1 MTTSTCPYCNYTY
14 PNNESR
20 LSCPLCAGKWEKW
33 DLQFSP
39 LPLPRIK
46 GQIAAWL
53 GQLPY
58 PTAIEIAADGNG
70 LRVRLYTPPGKGQGA
85 IRAWAALTQQQSRW
99 NRVPTSN
106 QGGEQASGGVWYALH
121 TTALLPGLAAT
132 DGDPFLAIGGQ
143 LLSLAHDDRV
153 GEQEPE
159 TLRQCS
165 GRAEDGGPAPKG
177 PSSVL
182 CPPSA
187 CSEISLRIWVLGK
200 QAKLQER
207 LRALAAYHYGTESG
221 VDDDTPNP
229 WGLRL
234 ALCRAGMVFG
244 GMIAAIFGGTL
255 AAGWI
260 SIFTGL
266 LGILAGGLLFLSS
279 FLGTLAWM
287 KWRSIPKDT
296 LEGSINGPLLRVS
309 FALRLNSYRPGVSVR
324 AGSPPGRDGLPGGLV
339 LQANQANEP
348 PSLELLAGEAEWK
361 LMKNIR
367 HPIPP
372 VGMIPPS
379 GTAGVVSGVPVL
391 QNHRTPGT
399 GALDTPEWP
408 AIRGFSMPLPAADL
422 AGLIAPPE
430 AGEGSGLVDQE
441 FRQDVPAPPPSRAL
455 VEAPFKIGM
464 AVATGESIGV
474 DPDGH
479 GLATGGSRTGKSSF
493 VFRLLKQLI
502 ESGEDAPGIFLVDPH
517 ASLADGLL
525 HAIDQ
530 LPGELRSRAVQRLR
544 VITPDQ
550 PEVVPLNLLAIPE
563 FSWAGNAIIQ
573 AGRRIWDDYWGPR
586 MQAALLGLFRL
597 AHAWN
602 LKHPDRCMGL
612 LHVVFAAFN
621 TGWRH
626 SAMAYLD
633 PVDRLGSLALD
644 ALLGQLSKEPGG
656 WSQKW
661 ATEVVSPVLSKAMA
675 LELSPWLFA
684 AMHQD
689 RFVDLEKWVRERC
702 WVVLRLPS
710 GTMGREGARLTAGIF
725 YNVFEAAFRKVTA
738 VEPTPY
744 YFIIDE
750 AQEIAGGMRL
760 EAMLSEGAK
769 FGAHMFVL
777 AQSLSMLRRV
787 EGFEQVVQALL
798 ANTSTQA
805 FFSPDP
811 EDADLIR
818 ATLSASVRYG
828 ATTLDLPSLQAWLRA
843 RLGGRWQP
851 PTLVTIE
858 PLPRADPVRVK
869 TLIREVIAAH
879 PDDYAPGD
887 GWQDNVVRAMEGIV
901 PHTVRGLLDKL
912 LTPNLEIEKPPGGE
926 AEGKS
931 DDEHSDQ
938 RRLGW

>member
-1 MTTSTCPYCNYTY
+1 MNTSICPNCNYTY
-14 PNNESR
+14 
-20 LSCPLCAGKWEKW
+20 LITKKDAHLCPLCTGKWDRWE
-33 DLQFSP
+33 LQFSP
-39 LPLPRIK
+39 LPLLRIK

-58 PTAIEIAADGNG
+58 PTAIEITASEDG
-70 LRVRLYTPPGKGQGA
+70 LRMRLYTPPGKGEGA

-99 NRVPTSN
+99 KRAPVLLKVGT
-106 QGGEQASGGVWYALH
+106 EQMRGGVEFALQ
-121 TTALLPGLAAT
+121 TRALLPGLVTT

-143 LLSLAHDDRV
+143 LLSLMHVGRV
-153 GEQEPE
+153 AEEVPE
-159 TLRQCS
+159 T
-165 GRAEDGGPAPKG
+165 EDGRLSSTVPP
-177 PSSVL
+177 SVL
-182 CPPSA
+182 RHSPASKDGKV
-187 CSEISLRIWVLGK
+187 SLRIWILGK

-207 LRALAAYHYGTESG
+207 LRTLAAYHYGTESG
-221 VDDDTPNP
+221 VDNDTPNP

-234 ALCRAGMVFG
+234 ALWRTGMIFG
-244 GMIAAIFGGTL
+244 GMIAAVFGGL
-255 AAGWI
+255 MAASWI
-260 SIFTGL
+260 SFFIGL
-266 LGILAGGLLFLSS
+266 MGIIAGGLLFIAS
-279 FLGTLAWM
+279 FLGTLSWM

-296 LEGSINGPLLRVS
+296 LERSINGPLLQVG
-309 FALRLNSYRPGVSVR
+309 FTFLMNSGQILETNETPTLELMTGDAAWKPLKRTGVINP
-324 AGSPPGRDGLPGGLV
+324 A
-339 LQANQANEP
+339 
-348 PSLELLAGEAEWK
+348 PSLASHAT
-361 LMKNIR
+361 
-367 HPIPP
+367 
-372 VGMIPPS
+372 S
-379 GTAGVVSGVPVL
+379 
-391 QNHRTPGT
+391 
-399 GALDTPEWP
+399 EWP
-408 AIRGFSMPLPAADL
+408 EIRAFSVSLPAADL

-430 AGEGSGLVDQE
+430 AGEGSGLIDRA

-455 VEAPFKIGM
+455 VDAPFKIGK
-464 AVATGESIGV
+464 AVATGENIGV

-502 ESGEDAPGIFLVDPH
+502 ESGEGAPGILLVDPH
-517 ASLADGLL
+517 ASLSDGFL
-525 HAIDQ
+525 HTIDQ
-530 LPGELRSRAVQRLR
+530 LPGELRAKAIQRLR

-573 AGRRIWDDYWGPR
+573 AGQRIWDDYWGPR

-621 TGWRH
+621 TSWRH

-656 WSQKW
+656 WSRKW

-702 WVVLRLPS
+702 WVVMRLPS

-725 YNVFEAAFRKVTA
+725 YNVFDAAFRKATM
-738 VEPTPY
+738 VEPVPF
-744 YFIIDE
+744 YFMIDE
-750 AQEIAGGMRL
+750 AQEIASGMRL

-769 FGAHMFVL
+769 FGARMFVM

-787 EGFEQVVQALL
+787 EGFDQVVQALL
-798 ANTSTQA
+798 VNTSTQA

-818 ATLSASVRYG
+818 ATLSASMRYG

-843 RLGGRWQP
+843 RLVGRWQP
-851 PTLVTIE
+851 PTQVRIK
-858 PLPRADPVRVK
+858 PLPRADPARVQA
-869 TLIREVIAAH
+869 LIREVIAAH

-901 PHTVRGLLDKL
+901 PHTARGLLDKL
-912 LTPNLEIEKPPGGE
+912 LTPNPEIEKSLSGE
-926 AEGKS
+926 AKMAEDNK
-931 DDEHSDQ
+931 HSDQ

>member
-1 MTTSTCPYCNYTY
+1 MTKSTCPRCNYTY
-14 PNNESR
+14 SNTQNG
-20 LSCPLCAGKWEKW
+20 LSCPLCTGKWEKW

-39 LPLPRIK
+39 LPLPEIK
-46 GQIAAWL
+46 EQIAAWL
-53 GQLPY
+53 ERLPY
-58 PTAIEIAADGNG
+58 PAAIEIAANGNG
-70 LRVRLYTPPGKGQGA
+70 LRVRLYTPPGKGQGT

-99 NRVPTSN
+99 KRIPTSY
-106 QGGEQASGGVWYALH
+106 QDMEQTSGVGWYVLH
-121 TTALLPGLAAT
+121 TTTLLPELAAK
-132 DGDPFLAIGGQ
+132 DGDTFLAIGGQ
-143 LLSLAHDDRV
+143 LLSLIDDDRK
-153 GEQEPE
+153 GERKPK
-159 TLRQCS
+159 T
-165 GRAEDGGPAPKG
+165 EDGESALRY
-177 PSSVL
+177 PSSAPGEGEVL
-182 CPPSA
+182 
-187 CSEISLRIWVLGK
+187 LRIWFLGK
-200 QAKLQER
+200 RTKLQER
-207 LRALAAYHYGTESG
+207 LRALAAYNYGTESG
-221 VDDDTPNP
+221 VDSDAPNP

-234 ALCRAGMVFG
+234 ALWRVGIFFG
-244 GMIAAIFGGTL
+244 VLMAAIFGGAL
-255 AAGWI
+255 SAGWI
-260 SIFTGL
+260 SISAGFI
-266 LGILAGGLLFLSS
+266 GILAGGLLFIAS
-279 FLGTLAWM
+279 FLGTLSWM

-296 LEGSINGPLLRVS
+296 LERSINGPLLQVG
-309 FALRLNSYRPGVSVR
+309 F
-324 AGSPPGRDGLPGGLV
+324 V
-339 LQANQANEP
+339 LQLNTGSGPQENGH
-348 PSLELLAGEAEWK
+348 SLPELLAGEAEWK
-361 LMKNIR
+361 LLKCAR
-367 HPIPP
+367 YQASRDPQ
-372 VGMIPPS
+372 
-379 GTAGVVSGVPVL
+379 
-391 QNHRTPGT
+391 QNHPAPDT
-399 GALDTPEWP
+399 GSLDTFEWP
-408 AIRGFSMPLPAADL
+408 AIQGFTMPLPAANL

-430 AGEGSGLVDQE
+430 AGEGSGLVDRE

-464 AVATGESIGV
+464 AVATGESVGV

-493 VFRLLKQLI
+493 VFRLLKQFI
-502 ESGEDAPGIFLVDPH
+502 ESGEDAPGILLIDPH
-517 ASLADGLL
+517 ASLADGFL

-530 LPGELRSRAVQRLR
+530 LPENLRTKAVQRLR
-544 VITPDQ
+544 IITPDQ

-621 TGWRH
+621 TSWRH

-633 PVDRLGSLALD
+633 PVDRIGSLALD
-644 ALLGQLSKEPGG
+644 ALLGQLSQEPGS

-684 AMHQD
+684 AMHQN
-689 RFVDLEKWVRERC
+689 RFVDLEKWVKERC

-738 VEPTPY
+738 AEPTPF

-760 EAMLSEGAK
+760 ETMLSEGAK
-769 FGAHMFVL
+769 FGARMFVL

-818 ATLSASVRYG
+818 ATLSASMRYG
-828 ATTLDLPSLQAWLRA
+828 ATTLDLPSLEAWLRA

-851 PTLVTIE
+851 PTLIKIE
-858 PLPRADPVRVK
+858 PLPRADSAQVEA
-869 TLIREVIAAH
+869 LIREIIAAH
-879 PDDYAPGD
+879 PEDYASGD

-901 PHTVRGLLDKL
+901 PHTARGLLDKL
-912 LTPNLEIEKPPGGE
+912 LTPNLEIEKPSGE
-926 AEGKS
+926 ESKRTPS
-931 DDEHSDQ
+931 DEHSNR